1 MEAPTYRFFAFG
13 AGNGRV
19 ARSIRLECIFPI
31 RGSSLSPRL
40 SARCPSGVAGLFLD
54 QRPLTLFNRL
64 ETRMNEALARVRR
77 IKVGRVTSPPGAS

>member
-1 MEAPTYRFFAFG
+1 MEAPTYRFFCVWG
-13 AGNGRV
+13 RQRSRCSEHQAGVHLPHSRLKSVAAILRPLPLGGGR
-19 ARSIRLECIFPI
+19 P
-31 RGSSLSPRL
+31 
-40 SARCPSGVAGLFLD
+40 FLD